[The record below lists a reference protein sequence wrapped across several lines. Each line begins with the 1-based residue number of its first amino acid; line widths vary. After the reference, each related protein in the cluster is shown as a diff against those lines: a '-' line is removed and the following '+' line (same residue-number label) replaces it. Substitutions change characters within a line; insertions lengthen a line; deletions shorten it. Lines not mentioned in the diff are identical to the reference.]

1 MISAVT
7 PRFAALIAE
16 TVPCRLASV
25 TVMSVVT
32 GLLDPTL
39 IETVIGLD
47 LNALVSD
54 AKALETLRCSWAIWL
69 TVTLFDPALADE
81 VELAEKADSWEL
93 LTVNV
98 LKSFASFSRSA
109 ASFTT
114 LSIDTAFPRPLIFAS
129 DSAIL
134 ELIRASAGA
143 FPRSLGLP
151 RFFSCQN
158 LLRRL
163 GLVRNRCWT

>member
-25 TVMSVVT
+25 TVISVVV

-39 IETVIGLD
+39 IETVIGLE

-54 AKALETLRCSWAIWL
+54 AKALETLRCSCAIWF
-69 TVTLFDPALADE
+69 TVTLFEPALADV

-93 LTVNV
+93 
-98 LKSFASFSRSA
+98 S
-109 ASFTT
+109 
-114 LSIDTAFPRPLIFAS
+114 LIH
-129 DSAIL
+129 I
-134 ELIRASAGA
+134 
-143 FPRSLGLP
+143 
-151 RFFSCQN
+151 
-158 LLRRL
+158 
-163 GLVRNRCWT
+163 